1 VDYRVKKWEYSTGVQ
16 ETKAKLKGVVERV
29 PSFEAAASLLPPMTS
44 MSHPFSYSP
53 YVGKALLLA
62 LLNVAVVFPQSG
74 SQDPVFAT
82 VPFDRW
88 LAERE
93 HALIPWKT
101 SVFTSGLSSHQR
113 LLTTVIIY
121 VDGRQLGK
129 RPQQGQLLM
138 LLQFNDSQGRV
149 YRGHGTF
156 ELKELDGA
164 ASQVD
169 VFYTFRAFVAPG
181 EYRIAIGLFHTETQ
195 ESSFTRRLLRVAP
208 LKNDPLPE
216 AWRDLPP
223 VEVLSPDGP
232 PDEWFRPSVIGR
244 LHLPLET
251 RRPVHIDLLM
261 NLPPELASG
270 WYYQA
275 SMGVLL
281 PALKVISQ
289 VEVRNGSLDV
299 ALLDLARRC
308 VVFEQANE
316 RDLDWPQLKSALTG
330 SNRNVIDVHALENCS
345 QNAEFFL
352 SQIRGRLDTAI
363 SGQRQRAAEPLR
375 ALIVLSAPM
384 ELARGTDLHP
394 VQPDDFRGWSVYYI
408 RYHSLLA
415 ASLLERL
422 FAPMS
427 PARPVPRVGGRP
439 MPPARGL
446 PAEPID
452 SLENLLKPL
461 HPRLFDVANPEQFRK
476 ALARLLAEISGL

>member
-1 VDYRVKKWEYSTGVQ
+1 
-16 ETKAKLKGVVERV
+16 
-29 PSFEAAASLLPPMTS
+29 MN
-44 MSHPFSYSP
+44 HPFSYSP
-53 YVGKALLLA
+53 YVGKALLFV

-74 SQDPVFAT
+74 SPDPVFAT
-82 VPFDRW
+82 VPFDLW
-88 LAERE
+88 LAGPE
-93 HALIPWKT
+93 HALIPWKM
-101 SVFTSGLSSHQR
+101 SVFTSGLSTHQR
-113 LLTTVIIY
+113 LLTTVLIY
-121 VDGRQLGK
+121 VDGRQLAK

-138 LLQFNDSQGRV
+138 LLQFNDSEGRV
-149 YRGHGTF
+149 YRDHGTF
-156 ELKELDGA
+156 ELKELNGT

-169 VFYTFRAFVAPG
+169 VFYTFHAFVAPG
-181 EYRIAIGLFHTETQ
+181 EYRIAVGLFHTETE
-195 ESSFTRRLLRVAP
+195 ESSFTRRLLRVVP
-208 LKNDPLPE
+208 LKNDPLPK

-223 VEVLSPDGP
+223 VEILSPDGP
-232 PDEWFRPSVIGR
+232 PDGWFRPSVIGK

-251 RRPVHIDLLM
+251 RRPVHIELVM

-299 ALLDLARRC
+299 ALLDLARRR

-330 SNRNVIDVHALENCS
+330 SNPNVIDVHALENRT

-352 SQIRGRLDTAI
+352 SQIKRRLEVAI
-363 SGQRQRAAEPLR
+363 SGPRQRAAEPLH

-384 ELARGTDLHP
+384 ELAHGTDLHP
-394 VQPDDFRGWSVYYI
+394 VQPNDSRGWSVYYI
-408 RYHSLLA
+408 RYHSPLA
-415 ASLLERL
+415 SSMLERL
-422 FAPMS
+422 FASMS
-427 PARPVPRVGGRP
+427 PAQPVRRVGSPP
-439 MPPARGL
+439 MPPVRRL
-446 PAEPID
+446 PAEPPTD

-476 ALARLLAEISGL
+476 ALATLLAEISRM